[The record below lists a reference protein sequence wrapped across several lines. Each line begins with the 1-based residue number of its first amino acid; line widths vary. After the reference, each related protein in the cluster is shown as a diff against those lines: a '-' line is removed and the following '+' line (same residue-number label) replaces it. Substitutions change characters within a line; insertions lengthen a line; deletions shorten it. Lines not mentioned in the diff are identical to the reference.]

1 MSNDVAPAP
10 DRQRQKIN
18 EFMQLLPLTLAISG
32 LPQVEPGR
40 ILTEGQMEGRA
51 TSIRNAYKIARQVL
65 IEIAK

>member
-1 MSNDVAPAP
+1 MSNELAPSP

-32 LPQVEPGR
+32 LSQVEPGR

-65 IEIAK
+65 LEIAK

>member
-1 MSNDVAPAP
+1 MSNELAPSP

-65 IEIAK
+65 IEITK